1 MVIQGFSPSCFSEKQ
16 GIGAFNCAN
25 VFGLLQDHWLTA
37 HCQLGLAAEGLGNCV
52 AHLDAVDALITEL
65 HVIKLQHRL
74 VRSGNRL
81 PVKKPLVRQWFRPN
95 RFYAED
101 NVLCEK

>member
-1 MVIQGFSPSCFSEKQ
+1 MVIQGFSPPCLSEKQ

-37 HCQLGLAAEGLGNCV
+37 HYQLGLAAEGLGNCV

-81 PVKKPLVRQWFRPN
+81 PVKKPLVRQRFRPN
-95 RFYAED
+95 RFHAED
-101 NVLCEK
+101 SVLCEK